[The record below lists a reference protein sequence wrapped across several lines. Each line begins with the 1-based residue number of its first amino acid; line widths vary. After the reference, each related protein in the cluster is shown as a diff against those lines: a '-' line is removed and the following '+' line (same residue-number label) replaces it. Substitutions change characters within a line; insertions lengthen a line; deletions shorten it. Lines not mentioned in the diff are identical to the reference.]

1 MRAYRRVML
10 VVLVAGLFAGSA
22 SAAEPDASL
31 KSENAELKTELK
43 LLRTQLGDATRRLD
57 ALEGRLGVAPDVP
70 VAETT
75 AKSKSS
81 SAALS
86 TASGSDAASGADD
99 RPSGGMTVGTALM
112 RMLPGPVTAPTS
124 LPAGY
129 GLMKPPE
136 QQGVMIPRMQG
147 PPKIFLPDI
156 GLVGDFVFQQNNLRK
171 GDPRYDPS
179 QNKLLV
185 RDVELIFA
193 SPVDPYTFAQIEIA
207 GSPDEGFSVEQ
218 AYLLF
223 DKHPLLQAL
232 PLNIGVKVGQF
243 RPRFGLINQMETFA
257 LPMVNR
263 PNALANFIGNE
274 GLIEPGIDLSTYIP
288 NPWDADLRLDANM
301 LAGVNDVS
309 WNHRDGQNFDFAYIA
324 SLTYSRDL
332 FDSSSMTT
340 GLSFAEGPG
349 GGGAAFLEDAFMQVQ
364 YAPDP
369 RNIFTWNIEGILTQR
384 KGVGDHGMKRGVYT
398 LFDYNFA
405 LLYHVGLL
413 IDWADRPNVASG
425 STLGFSPIL
434 TYFVSD
440 GTRLRLQYTYTTPSG
455 PERPLNAVF
464 LQATFSFGNLKH
476 LD

>member
-10 VVLVAGLFAGSA
+10 AVFLAGLFAA
-22 SAAEPDASL
+22 PATAAETDAT
-31 KSENAELKTELK
+31 LKTENADLK
-43 LLRTQLGDATRRLD
+43 AELQILRTQLGDATRRLD
-57 ALEGRLGVAPDVP
+57 ALESRLVNSPDKPAVETVAQPKLSSG
-70 VAETT
+70 AT
-75 AKSKSS
+75 AAS
-81 SAALS
+81 SAS
-86 TASGSDAASGADD
+86 EAASGAED
-99 RPSGGMTVGTALM
+99 RPGAGMTVATALL
-112 RMLPGPVTAPTS
+112 RLLPGPVTAPTT
-124 LPAGY
+124 LPSGY
-129 GLMKPPE
+129 RLMKQPE

-147 PPKIFLPDI
+147 PPKIFLPDM

-193 SPVDPYTFAQIEIA
+193 SPIDPYTFAQIEIDR
-207 GSPDEGFSVEQ
+207 SPEEGFSVEQ

-232 PLNIGVKVGQF
+232 PLNLGVKAGQF
-243 RPRFGLINQMETFA
+243 RPRFGLINQLETFA

-263 PNALANFIGNE
+263 PNALANFIGDE

-288 NPWDADLRLDANM
+288 NPWDADLRFDANM

-324 SLTYSRDL
+324 SLIYSRNL
-332 FDSSSMTT
+332 FDASSLTT

-349 GGGAAFLEDAFMQVQ
+349 AGGAAFLEDAFMQVQ

-384 KGVGDHGMKRGVYT
+384 KGVGDRGLKRGIYT

-405 LLYHVGLL
+405 LRYHIGLL
-413 IDWADRPNVASG
+413 VDWADRPNVANG
-425 STLGFSPIL
+425 STLGISPIL

-440 GTRLRLQYTYTTPSG
+440 GTRLRLQYTYATPSG

-476 LD
+476 LN